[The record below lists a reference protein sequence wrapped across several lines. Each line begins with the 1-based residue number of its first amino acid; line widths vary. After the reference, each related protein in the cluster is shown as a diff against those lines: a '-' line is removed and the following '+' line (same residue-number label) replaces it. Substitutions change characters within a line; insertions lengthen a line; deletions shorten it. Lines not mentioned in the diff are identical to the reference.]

1 MQAQDLSSRHSYS
14 QTSAL
19 PSAVGN
25 DTESAQIAL
34 DSTRSLIPGGSDSR
48 GSWYR
53 NTASEG
59 SNENQP
65 TPSPKILST
74 TLLDSASVTRANTCN
89 SKDAE
94 IYLNEI
100 SAEES
105 RHFWMI
111 RSSLSSSEYDF
122 ISSANLLGVDEAVY
136 WAQRFGLEYQRP
148 LELLL
153 RLREAS

>member
-1 MQAQDLSSRHSYS
+1 MQDQDFSSRHSYN

-19 PSAVGN
+19 PSEVGN
-25 DTESAQIAL
+25 AAERAQMAF
-34 DSTRSLIPGGSDSR
+34 DSTRSLISGGSDSR

-53 NTASEG
+53 NTANEG
-59 SNENQP
+59 SKENQP
-65 TPSPKILST
+65 TLSPKITSI
-74 TLLDSASVTRANTCN
+74 TLLGSASVTRANTCN
-89 SKDAE
+89 SNEAD

-100 SAEES
+100 SAAES

-136 WAQRFGLEYQRP
+136 WAKRFGLDYQRP
-148 LELLL
+148 LKLLME
-153 RLREAS
+153 LREAS